1 MIKKEQIDEILLVS
15 YHNNNPEIF
24 KRKENRM
31 DKKLL
36 KERYNGILQFFLK
49 EKGNE
54 TNIENFKEFY
64 KRNRPY
70 LEQKNVEY
78 SSNLGM

>member
-54 TNIENFKEFY
+54 THIENFKEFY